1 MTAQRASAGDS
12 ALNASQPGETG
23 TPLLSVRG
31 LRISERTEAGR
42 RALVR
47 DVTFDVGVG
56 EIVCIVGESGS
67 GKSLSVKAT
76 MGLLG
81 RNARLVTD
89 GSVIFD
95 GRNILEMRPE
105 QQRRLRGRE
114 IAMVFQEPLA
124 SLDPV
129 MPVGRQVAESVRRA
143 EGLRGQQARSRV
155 TELFGHVGLPDVE
168 RVTRAYP
175 HQLSGGMCQ
184 RVMIAMAL
192 ASRPRLLIA
201 DEPTSALDVTVQAQ
215 LLDLLNRLRDQ
226 ETMSILLVT
235 HDLGVAA
242 AIADTVVVM
251 YAGRT
256 AEVGQTAQIL
266 ERPQH
271 PYTAGLLGSVPRLGQ
286 FRGGTKRR
294 LAAIEGTVPEPGRLP
309 AGCAFAPRC
318 QKVVERCLSEDPPLE
333 WHGTSAVT
341 CWEAQHD
348 G

>member
-1 MTAQRASAGDS
+1 VGGLSAGQAGEAAVSS
-12 ALNASQPGETG
+12 AP
-23 TPLLSVRG
+23 PLLSVRG
-31 LRISERTEAGR
+31 LRVSERTASGG

-47 DVTFDVGVG
+47 DVTFEVGTG
-56 EIVCIVGESGS
+56 DIVCIVGESGS

-76 MGLLG
+76 MGLL
-81 RNARLVTD
+81 ARHSRLETG

-95 GRNILEMRPE
+95 GRNILKMSPE
-105 QQRRLRGRE
+105 QQRQLRGRE
-114 IAMVFQEPLA
+114 LAMVFQEPMA

-129 MPVGRQVAESVRRA
+129 MPVGKQVAESVLRA
-143 EGLRGQQARSRV
+143 DSLRGRQARSRV
-155 TELFGHVGLPDVE
+155 AELFGQVGLPDVE
-168 RVTRAYP
+168 RVARAYP

-226 ETMSILLVT
+226 EEMSILLVT

-256 AEVGQTAQIL
+256 AEIGPAHQIL
-266 ERPQH
+266 EKPRH
-271 PYTAGLLGSVPRLGQ
+271 PYTVGLLGSVPRLGQ
-286 FRGGTKRR
+286 SRWGVKHR
-294 LAAIEGTVPEPGRLP
+294 LTTIGGTVPEPGRLP

-318 QKVVERCLSEDPPLE
+318 QRVVERCLSQDPPLE
-333 WHGTSAVT
+333 WRGASAVT
-341 CWEAQHD
+341 CWEAGHD
-348 G
+348 C